1 MLFRLQ
7 GLTLL
12 MIVIMAVCLELNQK
26 AEIPSKQQQQQENK
40 QTFSMFGEGSAAG
53 QRATSF
59 SSFYYVY

>member
-1 MLFRLQ
+1 MQFRLQ

-26 AEIPSKQQQQQENK
+26 AEIPSKQQQQVNK

>member
-26 AEIPSKQQQQQENK
+26 AEIPSEQQQQENK